1 MTPKNLIK
9 APDKGKKEM
18 TLIIKGG
25 AVDQRNDPVR
35 YKIMYG
41 PSGEKPAPTKP
52 NLKKF
57 MIWGKLK
64 TQRSE

>member
-1 MTPKNLIK
+1 
-9 APDKGKKEM
+9 M